1 MSEPRPTIDEYA
13 DQLAA
18 RFRPTKEQLGRIA
31 ALLRTDPAT
40 TSRPEQDRGVDPL
53 AS

>member
-1 MSEPRPTIDEYA
+1 MTDETRA
-13 DQLAA
+13 ERAEWAA
-18 RFRPTKEQLGRIA
+18 REVADWRVDEAQMGRIA
-31 ALLRTDPAT
+31 ALLRTDPA